1 MERKSIGKN
10 ILNFNEQIEM
20 IEAKRKKEKGT
31 NQLGKNILVLF
42 IKLEEAMMPLLV
54 VLLLRGLR
62 TRTRARCWN
71 FKRGMRASATH
82 TCRRRYTDM
91 QTHTQRTRHNTT
103 MHHAKQ
109 HYPRILSYR
118 EHATRIN
125 TTRSTN
131 AKHNE
136 EISYTI
142 SHPPRN
148 THARELAWS
157 VAHNAYVP
165 SQSSIGRAA
174 N

>member
-91 QTHTQRTRHNTT
+91 QTHTQRTRRTTPQCTTLSNTT
-103 MHHAKQ
+103 HAFSRTESTPHASTPHAAPTQSTMKRY
-109 HYPRILSYR
+109 HTPFHTH
-118 EHATRIN
+118 HATRMHVN
-125 TTRSTN
+125 LRGPSRTTHTSPLN
-131 AKHNE
+131 QA
-136 EISYTI
+136 
-142 SHPPRN
+142 
-148 THARELAWS
+148 
-157 VAHNAYVP
+157 
-165 SQSSIGRAA
+165 
-174 N
+174 